1 MEPFSG
7 IPERGKKI
15 DNYYNRRKWAE
26 KKCKEVKASTDGG
39 LLRAIDLRFNY
50 SDQVLVRARLR
61 GESLNKRNESSPAES
76 GLLDSENGGDCAAE
90 GSLRTNGADCAR
102 KYGGGSS
109 TKHQVECHFSANFLG
124 LKLRVLGDDARVLQ
138 RGF

>member
-7 IPERGKKI
+7 IPERGKKF
-15 DNYYNRRKWAE
+15 DNYYNRSKWAE

-39 LLRAIDLRFNY
+39 LLRAINLRFNY

-61 GESLNKRNESSPAES
+61 GESLNKRNESSLAES

-109 TKHQVECHFSANFLG
+109 AKHQVECHFSAKFF
-124 LKLRVLGDDARVLQ
+124 RFEVE
-138 RGF
+138 GFGR